1 MPRCKNCKTIF
12 EQYEFNNKFCKK
24 IDCLYQKWIWIKEE
38 KQVKQQKALERAYKQ
53 RVKNNPSVYLKE
65 SKQTLQREINT
76 IIRLIDKGAKCIDC
90 NRTHSPPSWDAGHF
104 ASVGSNHSLRYNLHN
119 IFKQTRHC
127 NSMSEGNKL
136 EYFRGLIRMYSQ
148 DYAFFVESQAL
159 KYKLVKISSDDYP
172 ILIKRCR
179 KIIKELRK
187 LDLRYTANERI
198 LLRDKYQK
206 EIGIYL

>member
-1 MPRCKNCKTIF
+1 MPKCKNCKTTF
-12 EQYEFNNKFCKK
+12 EQYQFNNKFCKK
-24 IDCLYQKWIWIKEE
+24 PDCQYQKWIWIKEE
-38 KQVKQQKALERAYKQ
+38 NKVKQQKALSKAYKQ
-53 RVKNNPSVYLKE
+53 RVMNNPSVYLKE
-65 SKQTLQREINT
+65 SKSTLQREVNT
-76 IIRLIDKGAKCIDC
+76 IIRLIDKGVRCIDC
-90 NRTHSPPSWDAGHF
+90 HRVHSEPSWDAGHF

-136 EYFRGLIRMYSQ
+136 NYFRGLISLYSQ

-159 KYKLVKISSDDYP
+159 KYKFVKISSDDYP

-179 KIIKELRK
+179 NIIKELRK
-187 LDLRYTANERI
+187 EDKKYSAKQRI
-198 LLRDKYQK
+198 ELRDKYQK